1 MRKKVFGLLSLAAPA
16 LIGALAASCDKA
28 GNNPL
33 TEASEGLCGP
43 CGDLNLGDVSISGSA
58 KLDGFFS
65 AVSTLNA
72 AVGTINA
79 DFEANLDGLIATFGA
94 DAAANASIDAKVTSL
109 LAKVKADV
117 SANVEGDV
125 KVVYQPAECKAD
137 VSLSVQAEAKCEAKA
152 GCEVSAECMAM
163 VDPGSVEVK
172 CEGKCEGSC
181 SAGCSGGFK
190 CDVSASGECKG
201 SCEGSCQLETAA
213 TCEGTCHGTCEGTC
227 VATGASG
234 KCDGSCEGNCQGTCE
249 LSAGASCS
257 GKCSGSCNVM
267 AEADCPGGKVECS
280 GSCTGSCKGS
290 CTGNATP
297 PSASA
302 SCMGMAKCD
311 AEADCQASAKAQ
323 GSASL
328 SCTPPSL
335 RVDYGFKAGVDAAA
349 QAEFIAHMGEL
360 RVKGAAMIQGF
371 AKYSALIDGKI
382 DGKVVINPSP
392 FVSIRDQVTAMASL
406 DASSSLLAEIPKGRL
421 PCVIPAFEDAAVA
434 MGAILS
440 DSAANIAAQGKF
452 AVALS
457 TGNF

>member
-1 MRKKVFGLLSLAAPA
+1 MRKKVIGLVSLAAPA

-43 CGDLNLGDVSISGSA
+43 CGVVARGDVGISGSA
-58 KLDGFFS
+58 KLDGIFS
-65 AVSTLNA
+65 AVATLNG

-79 DFEANLDGLIATFGA
+79 DFEANLDSLMATFGA
-94 DAAANASIDAKVTSL
+94 EAAANASIDAKVTSL

-117 SANVEGDV
+117 NANLEGDV

-137 VSLSVQAEAKCEAKA
+137 VSLSVQAEANCEVKA
-152 GCEVSAECMAM
+152 GCEVSAECEAM

-181 SAGCSGGFK
+181 SAGCTGGFK
-190 CDVSASGECKG
+190 CDVSATGECKG
-201 SCEGSCQLETAA
+201 TCEGSCQLEAA
-213 TCEGTCHGTCEGTC
+213 AKCEGTCHGDCSAGC
-227 VATGASG
+227 SATGADG
-234 KCDGSCEGNCQGTCE
+234 QCNGSCEGDCEGTCE

-257 GKCSGSCNVM
+257 GKCSGSCNVT

-280 GSCTGSCKGS
+280 GSCTGTCKGS

-302 SCMGMAKCD
+302 SCQGMAACD
-311 AEADCQASAKAQ
+311 ASADCQASAKAQ

-328 SCTPPSL
+328 TCTPPSL
-335 RVDYGFKAGVDAAA
+335 KLDYGFKADVDADARA
-349 QAEFIAHMGEL
+349 SFIAHMGEL

-371 AKYSALIDGKI
+371 AKYSALFDGKI

-392 FVSIRDQVTAMASL
+392 VASIIAQVQAMANL
-406 DASSSLLAEIPKGRL
+406 DASASVLAEIPKGRIA
-421 PCVIPAFEDAAVA
+421 CVIPAFEEAAVVT
-434 MGAILS
+434 GNLVS
-440 DSAANIAAQGKF
+440 KSAANIAAQGKF

-457 TGNF
+457 TGKF